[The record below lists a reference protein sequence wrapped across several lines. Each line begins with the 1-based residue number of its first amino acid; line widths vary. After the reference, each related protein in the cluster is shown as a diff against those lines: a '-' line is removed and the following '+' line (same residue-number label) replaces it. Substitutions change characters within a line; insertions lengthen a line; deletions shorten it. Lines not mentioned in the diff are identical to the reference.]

1 IDHFLARPE
10 EREIV
15 AARAR
20 QRVLQEHTYE
30 RRMETLLDFVRARRP
45 GWPVARQRDLEL
57 LAELPDDLRGDVRAL
72 LDRLGLGANVG
83 FDDLVQAVRR
93 QQGEL
98 SGLDAAILFLDEWRK
113 QYRK

>member
-1 IDHFLARPE
+1 
-10 EREIV
+10 
-15 AARAR
+15 
-20 QRVLQEHTYE
+20 
-30 RRMETLLDFVRARRP
+30 MEVLLDFVRARRP
-45 GWPVARQRDLEL
+45 GWPAARQRDLEL
-57 LAELPDDLRGDVRAL
+57 LAELPEDMRRDVCAL
-72 LDRLGLGANVG
+72 LDRLGLSANVG